1 MTIQPHQC
9 SPWTL
14 IRPGDLVILLCNPRG
29 YCAEV
34 TVIKDG
40 KAFWCLLDDSRRV
53 LQSCDLCEVIPSGKT
68 PEQLTAAYMPSAVE
82 FDEAVDLQ
90 RGLIDFD
97 KLKKRKTKGG
107 TKKKGKKKVTKA
119 QQQKLLELILQWQ
132 VKEATS

>member
-1 MTIQPHQC
+1 
-9 SPWTL
+9 
-14 IRPGDLVILLCNPRG
+14 
-29 YCAEV
+29 
-34 TVIKDG
+34 
-40 KAFWCLLDDSRRV
+40 
-53 LQSCDLCEVIPSGKT
+53 
-68 PEQLTAAYMPSAVE
+68 MPSAVE